1 MSMEAVLVRAELTL
15 CRDIPREVIPSL
27 SAASSMPRPPVGGT
41 AIVRLTT
48 MTQRSGHR
56 PGMVTGE
63 AAPASDTAETSA
75 TTKATDEHLLADLDA
90 ADAASLGIADVI
102 VQRGGSDLTGHT
114 ARLARIFARHPGCAV
129 AACPLGERHLVGLR
143 DGSSIVLALNAVDC
157 PDAGMGGLSA
167 TAMCASLVHAW
178 VANGRSLDALGS
190 VAVVAA
196 PGRWPGGGRVTYRV
210 DRVRPAGAASR
221 RQARRGVP

>member
-1 MSMEAVLVRAELTL
+1 MSRGTVLVRAELTL

-27 SAASSMPRPPVGGT
+27 SAASSTPRPQAGVT
-41 AIVRLTT
+41 VIVRMTT

-56 PGMVTGE
+56 PGLVTGE
-63 AAPASDTAETSA
+63 ASPASDAAATSVMS
-75 TTKATDEHLLADLDA
+75 KVTDEHLVADLDA

-102 VQRGGSDLTGHT
+102 VQGGGSDLSVQT

-143 DGSSIVLALNAVDC
+143 DGRSIVLAPHAVAC
-157 PDAGMGGLSA
+157 RDAGLSDLST

-178 VANGRSLDALGS
+178 VANGRSLAAFGAM
-190 VAVVAA
+190 AVVTASA
-196 PGRWPGGGRVTYRV
+196 RWPEDGCVTYRV
-210 DRVRPAGAASR
+210 DRIRPAGAASWR
-221 RQARRGVP
+221 